1 MHLQNVAS
9 KLPIEILL
17 GKKAIEIRPQNVN
30 KGATVRKIMASY
42 PDADFIFC
50 VGDDKTDEDMFL
62 ALHPKPG
69 MYPFFFFFFLF
80 LFSFFS
86 LLLFC

>member
-1 MHLQNVAS
+1 MVHLQNVAS

-30 KGATVRKIMASY
+30 KGATVRKIMASLS
-42 PDADFIFC
+42 DADFIFC

-62 ALHPKPG
+62 SLHTTKPG
-69 MYPFFFFFFLF
+69 TVLV
-80 LFSFFS
+80 
-86 LLLFC
+86 LLFVCVV